1 MKRESKKHSLEPIRE
16 KFRKM
21 IEAAQSKYDELVNSS
36 HTLMP
41 AVYNAERTKSKNALQ
56 VFSIDDKHRYREI
69 QREVRRA
76 EAFLREVSSDDYD
89 MLDKRYQQART
100 ADHRFG
106 GDFKAQ
112 FGVSYEASIINDD
125 YAQKAFDLYHMV
137 EANVSREAYGSE
149 TLINAIYDMI
159 IDDSNNQ
166 SIDEFY
172 LEKKKLA
179 LINYLNEK
187 YLAENAKA
195 DLELLHQDSEY
206 GALQESKSS
215 KEFYLNM
222 SKKYWW
228 KR

>member
-1 MKRESKKHSLEPIRE
+1 MQRENKRHSLEPIRE

-21 IEAAQSKYDELVNSS
+21 IETAQSKYDELVNSS
-36 HTLMP
+36 HNLMP

-56 VFSIDDKHRYREI
+56 TFSIDDKHRYREI

-76 EAFLREVSSDDYD
+76 EAFLREVDSDDYD
-89 MLDKRYQQART
+89 ALDKRYQQARS

-106 GDFKAQ
+106 NDFKAQ
-112 FGVSYEASIINDD
+112 FGVSYEASIV
-125 YAQKAFDLYHMV
+125 YEGYVQKAFDLYHMV

-159 IDDSNNQ
+159 IDDSKNFD
-166 SIDEFY
+166 IDESY
-172 LEKKKLA
+172 LERKKLA

-187 YLAENAKA
+187 YLAQNAKA

-206 GALQESKSS
+206 GILQESKSS
-215 KEFYLNM
+215 KDFYLNM

>member
-1 MKRESKKHSLEPIRE
+1 MKKSKKKRSLSRVRE
-16 KFRKM
+16 TFRTT
-21 IEAAQSKYDELVNSS
+21 IELAQRKYEELANSS
-36 HTLMP
+36 HVIMP
-41 AVYNAERTKSKNALQ
+41 AVYNAERTKSKNSEQ

-76 EAFLREVSSDDYD
+76 EQFLRETASDDYD
-89 MLDKRYQQART
+89 MLDERYKKAQS

-106 GDFKAQ
+106 GDFNAQ
-112 FGVSYEASIINDD
+112 FGVSYEASIIDSD

-137 EANVSREAYGSE
+137 ESNVSREAYGSE

-159 IDDSNNQ
+159 IDDSKNF

-179 LINYLNEK
+179 LINFLNEK

-206 GALQESKSS
+206 GILQKSKTS
-215 KEFYLNM
+215 KEFYLNL

-228 KR
+228 KE